1 MNLPYKYSNIA
12 IGVLIIFVI
21 PIVFF
26 IFSKD
31 ITDLLSTLLLTCVL
45 NYSIIRK
52 YGNILSFDGSKM
64 IFKNI
69 LFFKREYSINQIQR
83 ISLYTEYGFLKNSI
97 YVNIRTER
105 GFKKIHLGTLSS
117 DNMQMLYDYLHN
129 NVDCHIEIMNS
140 K

>member
-1 MNLPYKYSNIA
+1 
-12 IGVLIIFVI
+12 
-21 PIVFF
+21 
-26 IFSKD
+26 
-31 ITDLLSTLLLTCVL
+31 
-45 NYSIIRK
+45 
-52 YGNILSFDGSKM
+52 M